1 MRVVIQRVSKATLY
15 VDGVFH
21 NSIDQGMLVLSCFE
35 QSDTKEDLEWVAAK
49 LSKLRIFDDQ
59 KGVMNCSINDI
70 NGQMMIVSQFTLM
83 ASTKKGNRPS
93 YLKAAPPEISKP
105 LFDSFLSLSQSYI
118 NNTVASGVFGADM
131 QIELI
136 NNGPVTITIDS
147 KNKE

>member
-1 MRVVIQRVSKATLY
+1 MRVVIQRVIKASLN
-15 VDGVFH
+15 VDGAFH

-35 QSDTKEDLEWVAAK
+35 QSDTKEDLEWIAAK
-49 LSKLRIFDDQ
+49 LSKLRIFDDEN
-59 KGVMNCSINDI
+59 GVMNCSINDI

-93 YLKAAPPEISKP
+93 YLKAAPPEILKP

-118 NNTVASGVFGADM
+118 NNTVAGGVFGADM

-136 NNGPVTITIDS
+136 NNGPVTIIIDS